1 MILRWVSTSQQ
12 RDRGINPV
20 ISEIGSGSGPVPEG
34 RSFGVCDRGTSP
46 FEFWSILLIAAALIS
61 LFPPIGIAAGSEGL
75 LSLSV
80 CDISVTSDLAS
91 DIIIAG
97 ANFSYALTV
106 TNSGPD
112 DAAGVRVT
120 STLAVPEGVIVSSG
134 VSRGSYDRKTGVWTL
149 GDLPSGSVER
159 LNFEVSVAPSVPS
172 GMTISYAAQVAG
184 DWIDPV
190 PENNKDVFAATIT
203 TDAEVVATVNCPSP
217 DGWGDDR
224 TQYTVEISNHGPSNA
239 RNVWFRD
246 LLPPAIWLQRAG
258 YRVEASGNNEGEWI
272 GFLDLGDLAPGETK
286 TIFIYA
292 DKIPVNPRSV
302 PGMTITVSWMDTV
315 DPACNSVASS
325 CDVGHRS
332 FADRILF

>member
-1 MILRWVSTSQQ
+1 MILRWFSASQQ
-12 RDRGINPV
+12 RDRGINSV
-20 ISEIGSGSGPVPEG
+20 ISDNGSGFRPVPEG

-46 FEFWSILLIAAALIS
+46 FEFWSVLFIAAALIS
-61 LFPPIGIAAGSEGL
+61 LFPPIGIAAGSEDL
-75 LSLSV
+75 LSSSV
-80 CDISVTSDLAS
+80 CDISVAFDLAS
-91 DIIIAG
+91 NIIIAE
-97 ANFSYALTV
+97 ANYSYALTV

-120 STLAVPEGVIVSSG
+120 STLDVPEGVIVSSA
-134 VSRGSYDRKTGVWTL
+134 VSRGSYDRRTGVWTL

-172 GMTISYAAQVAG
+172 GMTISYAAQVTG

-203 TDAEVVATVNCPSP
+203 TDAEVVATVNCPPP

-224 TQYTVEISNHGPSNA
+224 TQYTVEISNNGPSNA

-272 GFLDLGDLAPGETK
+272 GFLDLGDLAPRETK

-292 DKIPVNPRSV
+292 DKIPVNFRSV
-302 PGMTITVSWMDTV
+302 PGVTITVSWMDTV
-315 DPACNSVASS
+315 DPACNSVVSS
-325 CDVGHRS
+325 CDVHRS
-332 FADRILF
+332 SF